1 MHEVIVDPDRI
12 APGWLTEALR
22 GHGHLPRGRV
32 ASVRL
37 VSRSETPPS
46 VHARLVVEYSS
57 DALATAPTRLFFK
70 APKPHKL
77 AAGKRERDFYV
88 TVAPAM
94 ARVPLARAYA
104 QRHDPVTG
112 HSCLLLED
120 LADSHQPATSPW
132 PSWPE
137 LAALA
142 DALAR
147 LHAAW
152 WTHPRLAEVVGQRPE
167 EGFAESVAG
176 NQRRF
181 AELADLLGDRLTP
194 AHRRVFERFLAAG
207 PALLL
212 MRAAGQGIGGPLTLL
227 HAENH
232 PGNFL
237 LPRQPGGDVYLIDW
251 HQYRAWWGPK
261 DLAVLVARC
270 LPPEQRDH
278 ALALVR
284 HYHERLLGHGV
295 PGYPWEA
302 CLHDYRLAAIDNL
315 TFVLQI
321 RHDPD
326 RVVAQ
331 LQASMRE
338 LAALDCLDLLA

>member
-1 MHEVIVDPDRI
+1 MHEVIADPERI
-12 APGWLTEALR
+12 VPVWLTEDLR
-22 GHGHLPRGRV
+22 DHGHLPRGRV
-32 ASVRL
+32 ASVRV

-46 VHARLVVEYSS
+46 VHARLAVEYSP
-57 DALATAPTRLFFK
+57 DAPATAPARLFFK

-77 AAGKRERDFYV
+77 AAGTRERDFYA

-94 ARVPLARAYA
+94 PRVPLARAYA
-104 QRHDPVTG
+104 HGHDPATG
-112 HSCLLLED
+112 ASYLLLED
-120 LADSHQPATSPW
+120 LTDGHQPATSPW

-137 LAALA
+137 LAAMA

-152 WTHPRLAEVVGQRPE
+152 WAHPRLGEAAAQRPE
-167 EGFAESVAG
+167 EGFAASFVG
-176 NQRRF
+176 NERRF
-181 AELADLLGDRLTP
+181 AELADLLGDRLAP
-194 AHRRVFERFLAAG
+194 EQRRVFERFLAAG

-212 MRAAGQGIGGPLTLL
+212 GRATGLGIAGPLTLL

-232 PGNFL
+232 RGNFL
-237 LPRQPGGDVYLIDW
+237 LPRQPGGAVYLIDW

-270 LPPEQRDH
+270 VPPEQRDR
-278 ALALVR
+278 ALDLLR
-284 HYHERLLGHGV
+284 HYHERLLSHGV
-295 PGYPWEA
+295 LAYPWEA

-315 TFVLQI
+315 TFLLQI
-321 RHDPD
+321 RHDPAW
-326 RVVAQ
+326 VVAQ
-331 LQASMRE
+331 LEASMRE

>member
-22 GHGHLPRGRV
+22 AHGHLPRGRV
-32 ASVRL
+32 ASVRV

-46 VHARLVVEYSS
+46 VHARLAVEYSP
-57 DALATAPTRLFFK
+57 DAPVLAPARLFFK

-77 AAGKRERDFYV
+77 VAGKRERDFYA

-94 ARVPLARAYA
+94 PRVPLARAYA
-104 QRHDPVTG
+104 HGHDPATG
-112 HSCLLLED
+112 ASYLLLED
-120 LADSHQPATSPW
+120 LADSHRPATSPW

-137 LAALA
+137 LAAMA

-152 WTHPRLAEVVGQRPE
+152 WAHPRLREAAGPRPE
-167 EGFAESVAG
+167 ESFWESFAG
-176 NQRRF
+176 NERRF
-181 AELADLLGDRLTP
+181 AELADLLGDRLT
-194 AHRRVFERFLAAG
+194 HDQRRVFERFLAAG

-212 MRAAGQGIGGPLTLL
+212 GRAAGQGIGGPLTLL

-232 PGNFL
+232 RGNFL

-270 LPPEQRDH
+270 VPPEQRDR
-278 ALALVR
+278 ALGLLR
-284 HYHERLLGHGV
+284 HYHERLLSHGV
-295 PGYPWEA
+295 PAYPWEA

-315 TFVLQI
+315 TFLLQI
-321 RHDPD
+321 RHDAGW
-326 RVVAQ
+326 VVGQ
-331 LQASMRE
+331 LEASMRE